1 MLRTSAQRKALCT
14 ECPVARVAD
23 LVGDTQSILIIR
35 DLLNGPKRFGELEES
50 LKMSTRT
57 LALKLKNLKLCGFL
71 RRSPALAY
79 ALTPKGKALKPVIDS
94 LRRYGEKYLY
104 VC

>member
-1 MLRTSAQRKALCT
+1 MLRTPAQRKALCP

-35 DLLNGPKRFGELEES
+35 DLLSGPKRFGELLES

-57 LALKLKNLKLCGFL
+57 LTLKLQHLETGGFL
-71 RRSPALAY
+71 QRLPSLAY
-79 ALTPKGKALKPVIDS
+79 TLTPKGKALKTVIDS
-94 LRRYGEKYLY
+94 LRRYGETYL
-104 VC
+104 